1 MKMMMIK
8 PNFWLCL
15 LFVVMQNVMA
25 ELEVSQIEKHWQHES
40 RVNAVAFS
48 PDGRW
53 LASGSA
59 ILKIWDVTS
68 KSWPRTLET
77 KTSIKAV
84 AFSPNGQ
91 WLASVSVKPMLKLWN
106 MKSGQ
111 LQYRLRLRKR
121 NMIYSIS
128 FSPDDKCLAS
138 GGGDHTVKL
147 WDVSSGQLQHTLKGH
162 KGEVYSTA
170 FAPNGKWLA
179 SGSKDKTIKIWDV
192 ESARLQHSLAASQGE
207 IYSVAISPNGKYLA
221 SGGEGFV
228 KLWDMNSGELQ
239 HSWIQGWKIK
249 SIAFSPNGAWLASA
263 NGRGEM
269 IKIWDI
275 ESGELLHTVMKAH
288 VDGVESI
295 AFSPNGQWL
304 VSAGDRMLKL
314 WEIKRVPADT
324 KAPDSEESL
333 VEPIMQVSENGDQAF
348 DFSNIYPWF
357 IKAIAI
363 IVSVILLVSFIWW
376 IIQRFS
382 PSLRPHAPRIMVSII
397 VGITVGVST
406 TAIAYY
412 LFDSPETATIS
423 GVALAVVAHYFTKGA

>member
-1 MKMMMIK
+1 MIK
-8 PNFWLCL
+8 PNFWSVCL

-25 ELEVSQIEKHWQHES
+25 ELEVSQIERHWQHES
-40 RVNAVAFS
+40 RVNTVAFS

-53 LASGSA
+53 LASGST

-68 KSWPRTLET
+68 KSWPRTLGT

-91 WLASVSVKPMLKLWN
+91 WLAFVSDSFKHKLKLWN
-106 MKSGQ
+106 TKSGQ
-111 LQYRLRLRKR
+111 VQYRLHSHKK
-121 NMIYSIS
+121 NKIYSIS
-128 FSPDDKCLAS
+128 FSPDDKWLAS
-138 GGGDHTVKL
+138 CGEDHTVKL
-147 WDVSSGQLQHTLKGH
+147 WDVNSGKLQHTLKGH
-162 KGEVYSTA
+162 KDEVYSVA

-192 ESARLQHSLAASQGE
+192 ESARLRHSLAASQGE
-207 IYSVAISPNGKYLA
+207 IYSVAISPNGKWLA

-228 KLWDMNSGELQ
+228 KLWDMNSGQLQ
-239 HSWIQGWKIK
+239 YNWIQGWKIK

-275 ESGELLHTVMKAH
+275 ESGELLHTIMKAH

-304 VSAGDRMLKL
+304 VSAGDRMVKL
-314 WEIKRVPADT
+314 WEIKRVPAET
-324 KAPDSEESL
+324 KAPESP
-333 VEPIMQVSENGDQAF
+333 VVPEPIMPVSENGDQAF
-348 DFSNIYPWF
+348 DFSKMSSWF
-357 IKAIAI
+357 IKAVVI

-376 IIQRFS
+376 LIQRFS

-412 LFDSPETATIS
+412 LFDSPETATMS
-423 GVALAVVAHYFTKGA
+423 GVVLAVTAHYFMKEA